1 MTIFFEQLLFVMLVF
16 AAILLSVLVYRNTLN
31 KMSSMEGE
39 TFEIK
44 VDSPTPKKMRSRVLT
59 SEVGGK
65 KDEKSN

>member
-39 TFEIK
+39 STEIK
-44 VDSPTPKKMRSRVLT
+44 VDAPNPKRMKSRDLT
-59 SEVGGK
+59 SGEGGSE
-65 KDEKSN
+65 DEKSN